1 MRLSANCIS
10 PDHHP
15 IVNFIDAITINNV
28 PVKYCSSVDT
38 SKGEAVCYDQP
49 MKSSNGKEADT
60 HVVNG
65 VIKIVWKHVKEADMG
80 LFLLYK
86 ADWEQR
92 ETKRMESTQ

>member
-1 MRLSANCIS
+1 MRLSANRIS

-15 IVNFIDAITINNV
+15 IVNFIDVITINNV

-38 SKGEAVCYDQP
+38 IKGEAVCYDQP
-49 MKSSNGKEADT
+49 VKSSNGKEADT

-65 VIKIVWKHVKEADMG
+65 VIKIIWKRVKEADMG

-92 ETKRMESTQ
+92 ETKHMELPQ